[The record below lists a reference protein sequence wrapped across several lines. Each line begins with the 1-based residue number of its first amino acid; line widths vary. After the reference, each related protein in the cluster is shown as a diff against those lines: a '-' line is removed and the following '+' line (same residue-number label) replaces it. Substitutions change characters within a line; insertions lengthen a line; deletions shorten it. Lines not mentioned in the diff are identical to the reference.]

1 LVEDLTVRLK
11 KIRLDGMTNNDRN
24 MRTLIICFV
33 LAIFALIPLRVVEI
47 RQMNTG
53 VQVLGAQSVG
63 TQIQLPNAEVNY

>member
-1 LVEDLTVRLK
+1 
-11 KIRLDGMTNNDRN
+11 